1 MRITV
6 NDESRAVAD
15 GCTVAQLLVVLQ
27 IPGTRAAVE
36 VDRKLVR
43 RADHAGH
50 VLREGAVVEIVTLVG
65 GG

>member
-6 NDESRAVAD
+6 NDESREVPD
-15 GCTVAQLLVVLQ
+15 GCTVAELVTALGL
-27 IPGTRAAVE
+27 PSTRVAVE
-36 VDRKLVR
+36 VDRQLVR

-50 VLREGAVVEIVTLVG
+50 TLQAGAVVEVVTLVG

>member
-6 NDESRAVAD
+6 NDESREVPD
-15 GCTVAQLLVVLQ
+15 EMTVAELVASLAL
-27 IPGTRAAVE
+27 PSTRVAVE
-36 VDRKLVR
+36 VDRQLVR

-50 VLREGAVVEIVTLVG
+50 KLQAGSVVEVVTLVG